1 MVGNS
6 ISGWISQS
14 MGIVSTLWRAYSSMI
29 HQMMVVWVLD
39 VAEKHLALV
48 IAHKTD
54 ISFFCIPGSIS
65 KISNKLTVTVAS
77 WKIL

>member
-1 MVGNS
+1 
-6 ISGWISQS
+6 
-14 MGIVSTLWRAYSSMI
+14 MI